1 MCQYILSMVS
11 WSIRALNDIGW
22 RKRKGGGGRNEGNDN
37 TIEAWGEKHERGNQ
51 AVVSLLQIYNNG
63 YVSLGS
69 GTTGGYTPRPFPFRG
84 APMIAPYWADV
95 DTRVGSGRVYYR
107 ESASSSDRT
116 RVSSII
122 RTTYHTNF
130 MPSRV
135 FIVQWNRVGY
145 YSRHQNRVS

>member
-1 MCQYILSMVS
+1 MQHGPRSC
-11 WSIRALNDIGW
+11 R
-22 RKRKGGGGRNEGNDN
+22 
-37 TIEAWGEKHERGNQ
+37 TISHY
-51 AVVSLLQIYNNG
+51 SLVFSCTAQIYNNG
-63 YVSLGS
+63 YVSLGT

-95 DTRVGSGRVYYR
+95 DTRAGSGRVYYR

-122 RTTYHTNF
+122 RNTYHINF

-135 FIVQWNRVGY
+135 FIVHWNRVGY
-145 YSRHQNRVS
+145 YSRHQNRVSYNINVCWLQISTCR